1 MGSCTSATSKASAT
15 TGTAPRASATTPA
28 PTCKDDTH
36 GSLTCAADSPDLH
49 HWRPAGLAVGHR
61 TYGGPNVFE
70 LGGHY
75 WMFVDEWRGQ
85 GVLSSDDLVSWELR
99 GLILDKPGRRPE
111 DGAIGLHA
119 DVVVQGGTAY
129 VFCFT
134 HPGRV
139 GPVTDDDGTCATR
152 RSSLQVAAARVVD
165 GILRCDRDEPVRLD
179 LLGAGA
185 VGDTLD
191 VVLEPAPGSVAAAG
205 PTIMRKSHVRGGRGR

>member
-1 MGSCTSATSKASAT
+1 MGPCTSAASKASAT

-36 GSLTCAADSPDLH
+36 GSLTCAADRPDLY

-61 TYGGPNVFE
+61 THGGPNVFE

-85 GVLSSDDLVSWELR
+85 GVLRSDDLASWELR
-99 GLILDKPGRRPE
+99 GLILDKPGRRPD

-129 VFCFT
+129 VFCF
-134 HPGRV
+134 P
-139 GPVTDDDGTCATR
+139 TR
-152 RSSLQVAAARVVD
+152 GASALSPTTTA
-165 GILRCDRDEPVRLD
+165 PVRL
-179 LLGAGA
+179 A
-185 VGDTLD
+185 VPPSRPPPHGSST
-191 VVLEPAPGSVAAAG
+191 APCCATATSLYGSICLV
-205 PTIMRKSHVRGGRGR
+205 PEL